1 MRITILLI
9 HHITCV
15 SITVDARKTTNESKF
30 FSLRFSSTSLLFT
43 TKMYGHRPWEPVY
56 TSGEAVRVGRGPS
69 YLDVI
74 IRYNN
79 PGFGRGEFSVDRG
92 WILEQQ
98 WVNGGRTL
106 RIQTY
111 SGHDFQITRL
121 RGGEYVMETYGYWCT
136 KV

>member
-1 MRITILLI
+1 MLAKYKYHVSVMRITILLI

-15 SITVDARKTTNESKF
+15 SITVDAWKTTNESKF

-79 PGFGRGEFSVDRG
+79 PGFGRGGNLSLLLYNACAKLGLLKRYR
-92 WILEQQ
+92 ILNSL
-98 WVNGGRTL
+98 V
-106 RIQTY
+106 
-111 SGHDFQITRL
+111 
-121 RGGEYVMETYGYWCT
+121 
-136 KV
+136 